1 MFAPLSVRG
10 RHDGNVIVHLEGVK
24 SYYDIRK
31 FEADGFRL
39 RRAAASLRSLRGLIV
54 VPPRPT
60 RELVLKAAGSGN
72 LLPPKSTRHTTMAK
86 KVSMPVRLSFLIGP
100 PATGLMTFLCG
111 GKAETT

>member
-10 RHDGNVIVHLEGVK
+10 RRDGNVIVHLEGVK

-39 RRAAASLRSLRGLIV
+39 RRAAASLRSLGGLKV

-60 RELVLKAAGSGN
+60 RELVLKVADSGD
-72 LLPPKSTRHTTMAK
+72 LLPSKSLRHIILAK
-86 KVSMPVRLSFLIGP
+86 KAVAPVRLSVLVGP
-100 PATGLMTFLCG
+100 APGFMTFLRAG
-111 GKAETT
+111 RPETS

>member
-31 FEADGFRL
+31 LEADGFRL

-86 KVSMPVRLSFLIGP
+86 KYQ
-100 PATGLMTFLCG
+100 CQ
-111 GKAETT
+111 